1 METSS
6 CCFANDSNKN
16 DYVRAVRVI
25 PHSTNQ
31 YLNLNL
37 KDQITKKN
45 SVPIHVSDIYNIL
58 NKTGPSYLYY
68 NPPSSFLQV

>member
-6 CCFANDSNKN
+6 CCFANDSNEN

-37 KDQITKKN
+37 KDQITKKKLCPH
-45 SVPIHVSDIYNIL
+45 SRLRYI
-58 NKTGPSYLYY
+58 
-68 NPPSSFLQV
+68 

>member
-6 CCFANDSNKN
+6 CCFANDSNEN

-25 PHSTNQ
+25 PNSTNQ

-37 KDQITKKN
+37 KVQITKKN
-45 SVPIHVSDIYNIL
+45 SVPIHVSVIYNIL
-58 NKTGPSYLYY
+58 NKTGPSYLYQ